1 MSEIVDH
8 KIEEYIEKNSS
19 FEPDILKD
27 LNKETYLKVLNPRM
41 LSGHLQGRFLSI
53 ISKLIKP
60 KKILEIGTYT
70 GYSTICM
77 AEGLIENG
85 VIHTIDIN
93 EELSSIQN
101 KYFKKTSNNNSF
113 VQYVGDA
120 KNIID
125 NINETFDLVFLD
137 ADKENYIEYY
147 KLFIDKVKKG
157 GLIIA
162 DNVLWTGK
170 VVDPENHDDGRQHVL
185 LGLNQLDPSRAGC
198 RNHLQ
203 VPLQEVLLQSGRRCL
218 LQVLVTF

>member
-1 MSEIVDH
+1 MSEIIDH

-19 FEPDILKD
+19 VEPDILKD

-70 GYSTICM
+70 GYSAICM

-101 KYFKKTSNNNSF
+101 KYFKKTSNNNSI

-120 KNIID
+120 KNIIN

-137 ADKENYIEYY
+137 ADKENYIKYY

-170 VVDPENHDDGRQHVL
+170 VVDPENHDDDLTNYLIDFNKMIAEDNRVENIIL
-185 LGLNQLDPSRAGC
+185 PLRDGLNIILK
-198 RNHLQ
+198 N
-203 VPLQEVLLQSGRRCL
+203 
-218 LQVLVTF
+218 

>member
-1 MSEIVDH
+1 MSEIIDH

-19 FEPDILKD
+19 VEPDILKD

-70 GYSTICM
+70 GYSAICM

-93 EELSSIQN
+93 EELCSIQN
-101 KYFKKTSNNNSF
+101 KYFKKTSNNNSI

-170 VVDPENHDDGRQHVL
+170 VVEPEKHDDDLTKYLINFNKMIAEDNRVENIIL
-185 LGLNQLDPSRAGC
+185 PLRDGLNIILK
-198 RNHLQ
+198 N
-203 VPLQEVLLQSGRRCL
+203 
-218 LQVLVTF
+218 